1 MRFTAVL
8 LTLFIGHMAVAQ
20 DAETLLG
27 PLRARMAT
35 LNDMSCNVQMVF
47 NIPGVQMKQLG
58 GKLYFKR
65 PDRFKVA
72 AKGLVFVPKQNPFG
86 MFDLLARKGTYMAMV
101 AGAEAVNGN
110 PCHIINIM
118 PTDQKDLVMVRL
130 FIGKAD
136 GRIHRSDIT
145 LRREGTVV
153 YRNTYANATDL
164 LPNVIDFEADFKKFR
179 MPKAITGDFNSKPVA
194 ATEGQKYETG
204 RIRMTLSGMQMNKK
218 LDDSVFIETD
228 GL

>member
-1 MRFTAVL
+1 MRIAAFL
-8 LTLFIGHMAVAQ
+8 ISLCMGHMAVAQ
-20 DAETLLG
+20 DAESLLG
-27 PLRARMAT
+27 PLRTRMAG
-35 LNDMSCNVQMVF
+35 LNDLTCNVQMAF
-47 NIPGVQMKQLG
+47 DIPGVQMKQLG

-101 AGAEAVNGN
+101 AGAEAVNGT
-110 PCHIINIM
+110 PCNIINIM
-118 PTDQKDLVMVRL
+118 PTNQEDVVMVRL

-136 GRIHRSDIT
+136 GRIHRSDVT

-164 LPNVIDFEADFKKFR
+164 LPSVIDFEADFKKFR

-194 ATEGQKYETG
+194 AADGQKYETG
-204 RIRMTLSGMQMNKK
+204 RIRMTLSAMEMNKR
-218 LDDSVFIETD
+218 LDDSLFKDSSE
-228 GL
+228 L